1 MRHLVA
7 TLVLMMLLLS
17 LQASQPDSLLI
28 HRMINQGSELY
39 NHDRPAALIEYEKA
53 ISIAGSLGF
62 FDDSVAVAMYRV
74 AYEDY
79 YKGNAENA
87 ITNALKALN
96 FYKQRN
102 NYRGMVKMMTFVGDI
117 LRGNSLY
124 DQCYQYL
131 YQARMIALKIADS
144 SLIASVYN
152 RLAASLV
159 ESLDLP
165 YDSAEKF
172 ATGSLAIATR
182 LKDDLLVYNNL
193 NILGYLELRRLNYD
207 KALDYF
213 NKALPIV
220 TRVYPEDEPLILI
233 NIARVYDAY
242 AKPEA
247 ETMNLKAL
255 QMAQNMNIPKYVVLA
270 CLSLETIYVRKGD
283 YKKAH
288 YYSSLYYLT
297 RSNIYEQ
304 KVLVQLQEFNTRL
317 SEEKQRNE
325 NEELLYQQDLSASR
339 QRTYILIGTL
349 LILLLAGA
357 AFFILYQRR
366 QWKEIDRIAGQLN
379 QSNKI
384 LMRFISIIGHDL
396 RSPFNAILGF
406 TDILKND
413 KGLTQEEKSLALDR
427 LYTVS
432 RSTYKLLE
440 EILEW
445 SRLQSGS
452 VKPVIKT
459 CNVTDLISE
468 TIQILEPSAILK
480 KIQLEFEYPGP
491 LEMNADPDM
500 LLTIFRN
507 LISNAVKFTQPGE
520 RVQIRLEKQDK
531 EVSITVSDHG
541 VGMTEEELG
550 KLFRLDE
557 NYKSK
562 GTGGET
568 GSGFGLILCKE
579 YVTLHKGKLIVT
591 SEKGSGSAF
600 TVHLPLT

>member
-1 MRHLVA
+1 
-7 TLVLMMLLLS
+7 
-17 LQASQPDSLLI
+17 
-28 HRMINQGSELY
+28 
-39 NHDRPAALIEYEKA
+39 
-53 ISIAGSLGF
+53 
-62 FDDSVAVAMYRV
+62 
-74 AYEDY
+74 
-79 YKGNAENA
+79 
-87 ITNALKALN
+87 
-96 FYKQRN
+96 
-102 NYRGMVKMMTFVGDI
+102 MVKMMTFVGDI

-131 YQARMIALKIADS
+131 YQARMIALKIGDS

-159 ESLDLP
+159 EGVNLP

-193 NILGYLELRRLNYD
+193 NILGYMELRRQNYD

-233 NIARVYDAY
+233 NIARVYNAY

-339 QRTYILIGTL
+339 QRTYILIGAL

-480 KIQLEFEYPGP
+480 KIQLEFEYPDP